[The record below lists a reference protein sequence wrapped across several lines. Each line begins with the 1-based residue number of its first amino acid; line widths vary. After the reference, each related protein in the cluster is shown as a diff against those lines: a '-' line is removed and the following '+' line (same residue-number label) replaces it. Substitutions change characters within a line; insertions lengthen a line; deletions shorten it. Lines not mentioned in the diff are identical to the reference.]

1 MKFSL
6 STVLTSLLPILTLL
20 VGIAAKSIVQVIRR
34 VSDRVDKLPAWQM
47 RAVLLVVTTGLTIA
61 RHFLPGVELPAAVDG
76 YSVDVVSGLL
86 SMLVAHVAH
95 TAEHPSGPATPAGK

>member
-6 STVLTSLLPILTLL
+6 ATVLSSLLPVLTLL
-20 VGIAAKSIVQVIRR
+20 VGLAAKSIVQVIRR
-34 VSDRVDKLPAWQM
+34 VSDRVDKLPTWQM

-61 RHFLPGVELPAAVDG
+61 RHFLPGVDLPSTVDG

-86 SMLVAHVAH
+86 SMLVAHGAH
-95 TAEHPSGPATPAGK
+95 TLEHPKGVAR